1 MYFDLN
7 LAFNFCHNEPIKN
20 ILSLQNHYHGKDNA
34 CLWNGDV
41 TIG

>member
-1 MYFDLN
+1 MYYDLN
-7 LAFNFCHNEPIKN
+7 LAFNFLYYVSAKN

-41 TIG
+41 TIE